1 MKSANGN
8 NSVNKT
14 RQIVMR
20 LLLLVIYIGLGATM
34 ILTGKQHTILI
45 DNKDAADGSY
55 KAIDGMSVQI
65 DKLEPAEYYAGDRD
79 KAIVKGQKH
88 KVLVE
93 IFEGG
98 KKVEKEI
105 TIPFGQSMVL
115 LSIPKLVNGVE
126 PYMEPFTIQ
135 EEAPAESEQAGANPE
150 TQFGGSSAEQGASGS
165 AGTESAP
172 GTTTPAPTP

>member
-8 NSVNKT
+8 NSGNKT
-14 RQIVMR
+14 RKILVR
-20 LLLLVIYIGLGATM
+20 LLLLVIYVGLGASM

-65 DKLEPAEYYAGDRD
+65 DNLEPAEYYAGDRD
-79 KAIVKGQKH
+79 KAVVKGQNH

-93 IFEGG
+93 IFDGE

-135 EEAPAESEQAGANPE
+135 EEAPAESEQVESNPE
-150 TQFGGSSAEQGASGS
+150 MQFGGTSAEQ
-165 AGTESAP
+165 SAP
-172 GTTTPAPTP
+172 GSVGTGSAPAGTPAPTTP